1 MKTDVSDSNT
11 SQRRSNP
18 KAAQAWPIKAGGVA
32 AATVDAFTDIA
43 LNASAAGKDCDRI
56 DQLLK
61 EGIELMLAG
70 DNSKAQEKL
79 LTARSFAANANHKT
93 AWIVRDAG
101 SQAAAVQKA
110 LVGKYD

>member
-1 MKTDVSDSNT
+1 MKNDVSSSSNT
-11 SQRRSNP
+11 SKRGNP
-18 KAAQAWPIKAGGVA
+18 NNAQPWPIKAGQVA
-32 AATVDAFTDIA
+32 TAAVNAFTDIA

-56 DQLLK
+56 DQLVK

-70 DNSKAQEKL
+70 DQNKAQEKL

-101 SQAAAVQKA
+101 SHAAAVQKA
-110 LVGKYD
+110 LLGKYD